1 MLVRWNATYDPFL
14 SDFRTL
20 QRQMDRVFR
29 DLLPVRELSPRR
41 STWNVIEDGERYV
54 VTASLPGMKKDELSI
69 EATEHELTIKGKR
82 SIVKRVVER
91 VRSRFNASVAEVED
105 MDVHR
110 RAVIGIVVVSNDG
123 RHANSMLDTIADFV
137 AGASEAVIVGR
148 SMEIL
153 HVDPGGFGR

>member
-1 MLVRWNATYDPFL
+1 MVVGVSRIE
-14 SDFRTL
+14 L
-20 QRQMDRVFR
+20 Q
-29 DLLPVRELSPRR
+29 
-41 STWNVIEDGERYV
+41 
-54 VTASLPGMKKDELSI
+54 LPGVDSL
-69 EATEHELTIKGKR
+69 KGKR

-110 RAVIGIVVVSNDG
+110 RGVIGIVVVSNDG

-137 AGASEAVIVGR
+137 SGASEAVIVGR
-148 SMEIL
+148 STEIL